1 METCK
6 AIVQEGSRKGERCQF
21 PPGLESYC
29 GRHLRNKI
37 FDDGVAQGKTWCRF
51 FFRGCN
57 NEAKGSCDDC
67 KKKLSKKTIECKHE
81 ACKFKVIEGDFC
93 KKHERDKYYLEEK
106 EKGIKYCDIQ
116 RGCFNLVKDKKSC
129 EPCLEKERN
138 RDTERYKNKKDI
150 IRATEVQNTL
160 MRSCIKCAK
169 DFETFKT
176 RYGKDSMNCLE
187 CRGKQAVNDKKRED
201 RERNYM
207 KERLQHLEIHYK
219 HYVSGSLK
227 RGYGDV
233 ELNFDEFKILV
244 TSPCHYCNKRN
255 TEEANGIDRVNND
268 LGYTRDNCVPAC
280 WKCNRMKHFY
290 HPDFFM
296 EKCKIISKR
305 AEPTNDFY
313 TKWATY
319 YTRTNNRNYTTYKR
333 EAEETRNLPFE
344 ITQQQWD
351 WLTRSACY
359 LCGYQDA
366 HGIGLDRIDNT
377 IRKYTLEN
385 CRPCCGSCNSM
396 KGEIPLEEFLEQCS
410 AIASS
415 SLEFKEIPQQKN
427 PLKEAEDKGH
437 LMNVEDRVH
446 WKSKGLYYAILS
458 DTALAFQQSYKEV
471 FTIDEFEILCKSVK
485 ESTKEVALSLLKDLL
500 GKLKKRKYRLTH
512 KSIASAI
519 SHP

>member
-21 PPGLESYC
+21 PPGPESYC

-37 FDDGVAQGKTWCRF
+37 FDDGVAQGKIWCRF

-81 ACKFKVIEGDFC
+81 GCKYKVLEGDFC
-93 KKHERDKYYLEEK
+93 KKHQRDKYYIEET

-116 RGCFNLVKDKKSC
+116 RGCFNLITDKKSC
-129 EPCLEKERN
+129 EECLEKQREKDAN
-138 RDTERYKNKKDI
+138 RYKNKKDI
-150 IRATEVQNTL
+150 IKAAEVQNTII
-160 MRSCIKCAK
+160 RSCIKCAK
-169 DFETFKT
+169 DFEVYKT
-176 RYGKDSMNCLE
+176 RYGKDSINCLE
-187 CRGKQAVNDKKRED
+187 CRGKQATQDKKRED
-201 RERNYM
+201 RERNY
-207 KERLQHLEIHYK
+207 KNEHFRNQEQYYK
-219 HYVSGSLK
+219 NYVQKSII
-227 RGYGDV
+227 RGYGDFQI
-233 ELNFDEFKILV
+233 NFDEFKTLI

-255 TEEANGIDRVNND
+255 EEEANGIDRVNND
-268 LGYTRDNCVPAC
+268 LGYTKENCVPAC
-280 WKCNRMKHFY
+280 WKCNRIKHFY
-290 HPDFFM
+290 HPGFFI
-296 EKCKIISKR
+296 EKCNIITKKTL
-305 AEPTNDFY
+305 PTKEFY
-313 TKWATY
+313 TKWSLY

-333 EAEETRNLPFE
+333 VAEEIRELPFE
-344 ITQQQWD
+344 ITQEQWD

-396 KGEIPLEEFLEQCS
+396 KGEFPLQEFLDQCNY
-410 AIASS
+410 IRVKWPNGIQ
-415 SLEFKEIPQQKN
+415 FNEIPVSKN

-437 LMNVEDRVH
+437 LMNADDRSH

-471 FTIDEFEILCKSVK
+471 FTNNEFETLCKSVK
-485 ESTKEVALSLLKDLL
+485 ESTKEASLSLLKDVL

-512 KSIASAI
+512 KT
-519 SHP
+519 P